1 MKERKV
7 GVVREGRIPI
17 YDHEGNQRG
26 HVGPNATSATVARFI
41 GRHGAELKKKDGRDA
56 WVGPKP
62 PPKPKP
68 KFPAA
73 GMSGAPGAPG
83 AAPAPGGSPAGGQK
97 TTLEIS
103 LKGAK
108 GSVSKPGEKK

>member
-1 MKERKV
+1 MPDHHIPVYDYK
-7 GVVREGRIPI
+7 GRL
-17 YDHEGNQRG
+17 RG
-26 HVGPNATSATVARFI
+26 RVHAHATSVTVARFI

-73 GMSGAPGAPG
+73 GMPGAPGTPG

-97 TTLEIS
+97 TTFEIS